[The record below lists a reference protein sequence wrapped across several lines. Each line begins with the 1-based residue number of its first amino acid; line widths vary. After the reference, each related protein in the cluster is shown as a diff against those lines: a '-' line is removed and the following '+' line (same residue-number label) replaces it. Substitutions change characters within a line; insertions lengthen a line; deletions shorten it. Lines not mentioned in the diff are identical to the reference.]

1 MRQQTI
7 TFGGFVLL
15 IIGFLS
21 LAACGTAETEEQ
33 PGPSAGDSAAV
44 AETAGLPVRA
54 PQGPIDEQLASR
66 GAQLFKERGC
76 VACHT
81 IGGGRLVGPDLV
93 GVTDRREFE
102 WFYHMVMHPD
112 SMIQNDPEARRLFA
126 EYATPMTNMNV
137 AQDDVVPLWEH
148 IRLES
153 SKDAEGD
160 SQ

>member
-1 MRQQTI
+1 MRKQTR
-7 TFGGFVLL
+7 TLGGPVLL
-15 IIGFLS
+15 LIWILS
-21 LAACGTAETEEQ
+21 LVACGTAETDEQ
-33 PGPSAGDSAAV
+33 PSPSAGDSAAV
-44 AETAGLPVRA
+44 AETAGVPVRA
-54 PQGPIDEQLASR
+54 PEGPIDEELASR

-81 IGGGRLVGPDLV
+81 IGGGRLVGPDLA

-112 SMIQNDPEARRLFA
+112 SMIQNDPEARQLFA

-137 AQDDVVPLWEH
+137 AQDDIVPLWEH
-148 IRLES
+148 VRLES
-153 SKDAEGD
+153 SKSAEGD

>member
-1 MRQQTI
+1 MRKQI
-7 TFGGFVLL
+7 IALGGLVLL
-15 IIGFLS
+15 VIGSLS

-81 IGGGRLVGPDLV
+81 IGGGRMVGPDLV

-102 WFYHMVMHPD
+102 WFYHMVVHPD

-137 AQDDVVPLWEH
+137 AQDEVVPLWEH
-148 IRLES
+148 VRLES
-153 SKDAEGD
+153 SKGMEGET
-160 SQ
+160 Q

>member
-7 TFGGFVLL
+7 ALGGLVLL

-33 PGPSAGDSAAV
+33 PGLSAGDSAAV

-112 SMIQNDPEARRLFA
+112 SMIQSDPAARQLFA

-137 AQDDVVPLWEH
+137 AQDEVVPLWEH
-148 IRLES
+148 VRLQS
-153 SKDAEGD
+153 SKSAEGD